1 MNATFLAV
9 RAIGAEFA
17 RQLWVSSF
25 IISGITGAILV
36 ALLLW
41 LTSLSAWWWL
51 LALPVGVGLS
61 VAVALLIVFHLLI
74 NYVRPVLS
82 SQQKKE
88 VKSFVGR
95 LQFVSEFTS
104 TPKFIILFRVIRSI
118 AAPKSDTYLQ
128 DIFETKNL
136 QKDFRS
142 ITQSFKDS

>member
-51 LALPVGVGLS
+51 LALPIGVGLS

-95 LQFVSEFTS
+95 LQFVSEFICIGEVYPVNVEPLPNAS
-104 TPKFIILFRVIRSI
+104 LLLS
-118 AAPKSDTYLQ
+118 
-128 DIFETKNL
+128 
-136 QKDFRS
+136 
-142 ITQSFKDS
+142 

>member
-51 LALPVGVGLS
+51 LALPIGVGLS

-74 NYVRPVLS
+74 NYVRPALS

>member
-51 LALPVGVGLS
+51 LALPIGVGLS

>member
-25 IISGITGAILV
+25 IISGITGAIFV

-51 LALPVGVGLS
+51 LALPIGVGLS
-61 VAVALLIVFHLLI
+61 VAIALLIVFHLLI